1 MKNFKTILGA
11 LVLGTTLA
19 SCSITVPYA
28 VTENPVGAN
37 QGGSE
42 SFYIGTI
49 ELNGDFGIADAAKN
63 GKIKGGISTVDM
75 KTTTYFPFLL
85 YKRELLVT
93 GSAE

>member
-37 QGGSE
+37 QGASE

-49 ELNGDFGIADAAKN
+49 ELN